1 MNENKEANSP
11 VKFQVIIASLLMVAA
26 FFIPWVLWDN
36 IKVSGADMP
45 KGNFFRISEENFHFA
60 NPVPQFNYAVYLLWL
75 VPALAVITI
84 LLAFAKKKMAAPAL
98 SAAVLGLC
106 AATGYYLFTGVL
118 SDLGIEHEWKLGFF
132 LTIIAAVTLIL
143 TSTAGWITKIISLIA
158 GPVVVWAGFNIISAS
173 LENEKF
179 EDTSNIKAEFTV
191 TAMDMI
197 KEFQENDSLANAK
210 YNEKIVEV
218 SGVISTIDIPN
229 DSTVNVKFID
239 STSGS
244 YIIFPFEGASAEEA
258 KKLQVS
264 DSIIPKGACSGVVYS
279 EILGA
284 HFISFKRTAL
294 NKK

>member
-1 MNENKEANSP
+1 MSQTKEANNP
-11 VKFQVIIASLLMVAA
+11 IKFQVIIASLLLLAS

-36 IKVSGADMP
+36 IKIKGVDMP
-45 KGNFFRISEENFHFA
+45 LGNFFRISEENFHFA
-60 NPVPQFNYAVYLLWL
+60 NPVPLLNSAVYLLWL
-75 VPALAVITI
+75 VPVLAVIII
-84 LLAFAKKKMAAPAL
+84 LLAFAKKKTAVPAL

-106 AATGYYLFTGVL
+106 AVTGYYLFTNVL

-132 LTIIAAVTLIL
+132 LTLIAAVALIL

-158 GPVVVWAGFNIISAS
+158 GPAVIWVGFYIISAS

-191 TAMDMI
+191 TALDMI
-197 KEFQENDSLANAK
+197 KEFQANDSLANAK

-258 KKLQVS
+258 KKLQAS
-264 DSIIPKGACSGVVYS
+264 DSITAKGACSGVVYS